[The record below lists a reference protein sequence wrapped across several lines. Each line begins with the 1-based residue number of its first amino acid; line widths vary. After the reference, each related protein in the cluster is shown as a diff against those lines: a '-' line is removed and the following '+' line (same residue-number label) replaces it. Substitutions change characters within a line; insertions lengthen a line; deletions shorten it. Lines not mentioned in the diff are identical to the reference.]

1 MIVTFAY
8 YNDAYYGATI
18 EETEFNRLN
27 LRAEDDIDNLSS
39 KDITDLETWEETPV
53 KKAIC
58 SQIEYYFLNGDTY
71 NESAA
76 GSEGIGKYNYS
87 LGTAKDP
94 SSSNIVLSPRT
105 KNYLGK
111 TNLLYRGINQRAY
124 CE

>member
-8 YNDAYYGATI
+8 YNDTYFGATI

-58 SQIEYYFLNGDTY
+58 SQIEYYFKNGDTY
-71 NESAA
+71 NESGA
-76 GSEGIGKYNYS
+76 GSESIGKFSYS
-87 LGTAKDP
+87 LGSAKDP
-94 SSSNIVLSPRT
+94 SSSNIVLSPRS
-105 KNYLGK
+105 KQYLGK
-111 TNLLYRGINQRAY
+111 TNLLYRGIDQRAY